1 MGRRRKSRSIKPK
14 AEKVGA
20 RLYDPGPDEGGRYS
34 PSPFMLQHGHVVEV
48 APRSLRS
55 SPDSSFPKRIA
66 TQRMIDRYRV
76 HGFITPAQ
84 WAAASRLWELFHGAG
99 WNPRI
104 TSGYS
109 GRVDNDTTHSAQLS
123 HRIEAADQYLKAMM
137 AVPYR
142 AKGVVIHVVIID
154 SAASDWARVRGY
166 SARDSR
172 RHGLDRLRGGLSA
185 LARHFG
191 Y

>member
-1 MGRRRKSRSIKPK
+1 MARRRKSRSAK
-14 AEKVGA
+14 AKAMRMV
-20 RLYDPGPDEGGRYS
+20 DTGPDEGGRWS
-34 PSPFMLQHGHVVEV
+34 PSPWLLQHGHVVET
-48 APRSLRS
+48 APKDLGGEL
-55 SPDSSFPKRIA
+55 PKDSAFPKRIA
-66 TQRMIDRYRV
+66 TQRMIDRYRT
-76 HGFITPAQ
+76 HGHITPVQ

-109 GRVDNDTTHSAQLS
+109 GKVDNETTHGAQLS
-123 HRIEAADQYLKAMM
+123 HRIEAAELYLKAMM

-154 SAASDWARVRGY
+154 AAASDWARVRGH
-166 SARDSR
+166 SARDSA
-172 RHGLDRLRGGLSA
+172 RHGMDRLRAGLSA
-185 LARHFG
+185 LAKHFA